1 MFSRG
6 VFAFCGNRHGHCFCC
21 QSEEEGAAPASA
33 AASTV
38 AAALSPTASSSSAS
52 SGDDLAS
59 MFDAGRLLTA
69 SDLCLVAGRGFVLE
83 GGTDLRSADG
93 GAVVVAPK

>member
-1 MFSRG
+1 MAGDEAGTAASG
-6 VFAFCGNRHGHCFCC
+6 ASGTAASA
-21 QSEEEGAAPASA
+21 QISTPTPAAP
-33 AASTV
+33 
-38 AAALSPTASSSSAS
+38 AS
-52 SGDDLAS
+52 SGDDLSS
-59 MFDAGRLLTA
+59 MFDAGRLLAA